1 MKIVGLTGGIS
12 TGKSTVSHFLATSQ
26 IPILDADVVAKEVV
40 KPGEVCYHLIL
51 DHFGLDIL
59 DYNSHIDRA
68 ALGNIIFTNA
78 EERAALN
85 NITHP
90 RIRIELLKQ
99 VLVQFLKGK
108 SMVVLDTPLLFEAG
122 FYRWVHTTVVVYC
135 PAPMQLDRLIARD
148 GITIAQAQ
156 NKMNSQMSIEQKKT
170 LAHHV
175 IDNSGSMAS
184 TRKQADNLIKELTPP
199 TYTTL
204 FMWVIFFWPALWL
217 YVILEVYT
225 RIDRMRH
232 LGIFTHRPIPE
243 VVRTKKP
250 FVHGSVPPAAGPSL

>member
-40 KPGEVCYHLIL
+40 TPGEVCYHLIL

-68 ALGNIIFTNA
+68 SLGNIIFTNA

-108 SMVVLDTPLLFEAG
+108 SMAVLDTPLLFEAG
-122 FYRWVHTTVVVYC
+122 FYS

-148 GITIAQAQ
+148 GITMAQAQ

-199 TYTTL
+199 TVTTL

-217 YVILEVYT
+217 YVILVLYT

-232 LGIFTHRPIPE
+232 LGVFTHRPIPE